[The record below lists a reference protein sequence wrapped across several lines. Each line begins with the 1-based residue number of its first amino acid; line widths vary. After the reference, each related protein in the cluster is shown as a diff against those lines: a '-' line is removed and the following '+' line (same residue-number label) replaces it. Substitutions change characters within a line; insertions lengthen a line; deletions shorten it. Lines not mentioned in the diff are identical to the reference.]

1 MRILIVEYAS
11 PATVIWQTTIDDWS
25 NPDNQASVPWS
36 SATGR
41 GRYATIR
48 LPEHV
53 RLEEDKTYMAYAI
66 GYQTGTYGNYAP
78 FAGVETGGFYR
89 RTEVASVAPGE
100 HPEEVFAG
108 AEIFFVE
115 GGVIRSR
122 RSAEA
127 ESENG
132 LLVARRQVAG
142 TFGYFTRIPAVV
154 GGAEVALCGWCL
166 PLQPQRHLRR
176 FPWSGR
182 CVRFSQG
189 QRDQRHRTAH
199 RLRCATGRIA
209 AGRCLYRLC
218 HRVEP
223 LVSGNEADDRLPLDA
238 NGDGWLDEADANW
251 QTDVEQYPAGT
262 ISLPPVRFSA
272 TVS

>member
-1 MRILIVEYAS
+1 MSPE

-115 GGVIRSR
+115 GGVIRSGY
-122 RSAEA
+122 SALLVYSLLRKFSRTA
-127 ESENG
+127 VRTAVHSVDG
-132 LLVARRQVAG
+132 LL
-142 TFGYFTRIPAVV
+142 
-154 GGAEVALCGWCL
+154 
-166 PLQPQRHLRR
+166 
-176 FPWSGR
+176 
-182 CVRFSQG
+182 
-189 QRDQRHRTAH
+189 
-199 RLRCATGRIA
+199 
-209 AGRCLYRLC
+209 
-218 HRVEP
+218 
-223 LVSGNEADDRLPLDA
+223 
-238 NGDGWLDEADANW
+238 
-251 QTDVEQYPAGT
+251 
-262 ISLPPVRFSA
+262 
-272 TVS
+272 